1 MDVVYLLSAGSQ
13 MRKNGSRIEILDKA
27 SNRIYSLLAQEID
40 SVVASS
46 HAQIST
52 EALYLLLENDCWIS
66 YIDACGS
73 IVACLGNEK
82 MTLERLL
89 WQQKAFANP
98 YVVMRLIYDTIGTK
112 MANQRKLLAYY
123 ASSLHEDELWKATK
137 TIKIYE
143 HKLEQCDSP
152 ESARGFEGISSKVYF
167 DALGTIFDAERWEWH
182 GRNRRPPRDP
192 VNSMLSYGYAF
203 LEREVRI
210 GIAGA
215 RLDSRIGFFHSNNGR
230 KDSLVFDLMELF
242 RQNIIDKF
250 VLKLIN
256 RQLLYPIDF
265 QFDEEL
271 GCRLS
276 EAARKHWIRAYENY
290 MEDERKMLGGLSWRK
305 YIRKEIEN
313 FADSMN
319 MYSCQALD

>member
-1 MDVVYLLSAGSQ
+1 MDAVYLLSAGSQ
-13 MRKNGSRIEILDKA
+13 MRKNGCRIEILDKA